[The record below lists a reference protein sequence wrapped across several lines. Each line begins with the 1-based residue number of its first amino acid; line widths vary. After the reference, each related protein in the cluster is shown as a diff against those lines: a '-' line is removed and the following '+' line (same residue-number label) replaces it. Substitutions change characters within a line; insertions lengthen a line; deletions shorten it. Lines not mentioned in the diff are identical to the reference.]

1 MLGDFKDLPKRA
13 TTDKALR
20 DKAFN
25 IVKNPK
31 YNGYQRRTASVSYKF
46 FDKEASA
53 TRASKF
59 TSSNTSGGAAENK
72 TMSHQ

>member
-13 TTDKALR
+13 TT

-31 YNGYQRRTASVSYKF
+31 YNGYQRRIASVIHKF